1 MIQETHPSP
10 NYSSMGSHSRRQSQN
25 EVAEGVLEL
34 RPTLSQTSQTSTTM
48 EHDNDMDRVTP
59 YKRISKSREL
69 RRRRWRVGLILLGLV
84 VLLWVASGFLVNSIF
99 STGEYAKPYFLT
111 YMNTA
116 VFSVYLIPTAFRKV
130 RGTASKKA
138 QSAEYSVVEDDIPKD
153 ATLTLTRF
161 KSVEQLTGQ
170 DEDELLSTKQTAIL
184 SLQFCILWFFS
195 NFLTNASL
203 KYTSVSSQTILSCTS
218 SFFTLVIGSAFG
230 VEAFTS
236 TKLLALVFSMCGVFL
251 VSRADSIAT
260 QTSVGVQASDIVFG
274 DLLALAGAVVYGFYM
289 TLLKVKVGDESQ
301 INTKMFL
308 GFVGL
313 FNILLLWPTIPLLD
327 YLGVEK
333 FGLPDS
339 EKVWLIVIVNAAATL
354 VSDFFWVL
362 AMLMTSPLVVT
373 VGLGATVPLA
383 MAGDLFIKRSMPSL
397 TYVFGAIILCLS
409 FVVINRQDEDESMD
423 DEE

>member
-1 MIQETHPSP
+1 MLHETHPSP
-10 NYSSMGSHSRRQSQN
+10 DYTSMGTESRRQSHN
-25 EVAEGVLEL
+25 GGSVLEL
-34 RPTLSQTSQTSTTM
+34 RPTLSEPGFDEFDVSKKQA
-48 EHDNDMDRVTP
+48 R
-59 YKRISKSREL
+59 KSRAL
-69 RRRRWRVGLILLGLV
+69 KRRRWRVGLILLGLV

-99 STGEYAKPYFLT
+99 STGEYPKPYFLT

-130 RGTASKKA
+130 RDKA
-138 QSAEYSVVEDDIPKD
+138 KQTPEYSVIEENSDESPK
-153 ATLTLTRF
+153 LTPF

-170 DEDELLSTKQTAIL
+170 DEDEMLSTKQTAIL

-230 VEAFTS
+230 VEAFTA

-251 VSRADSIAT
+251 VSKADSVAT
-260 QTSVGVQASDIVFG
+260 QTRMGVQTSDIVFG

-289 TLLKVKVGDESQ
+289 TLLKVKVGDESR

-313 FNILLLWPTIPLLD
+313 FNLLLLWPTIPVLD
-327 YLGVEK
+327 YLGIEK
-333 FGLPDS
+333 FGLPQT
-339 EKVWLIVIVNAAATL
+339 EKVWAVVIANAAATL

-383 MAGDLFIKRSMPSL
+383 MAGDLFIKRSLPSL

-409 FVVINRQDEDESMD
+409 FVVINRQDEDESLED
-423 DEE
+423 DE

>member
-1 MIQETHPSP
+1 MLQETSPSP
-10 NYSSMGSHSRRQSQN
+10 DYSSMGSHSRRQSLN
-25 EVAEGVLEL
+25 GGSVLEL
-34 RPTLSQTSQTSTTM
+34 RPTLSGSSGL
-48 EHDNDMDRVTP
+48 HDDFAASAKKNTNR
-59 YKRISKSREL
+59 KSRAL

-99 STGEYAKPYFLT
+99 STGEYPKPYFLT

-116 VFSVYLIPTAFRKV
+116 VFSVYLVPTVFRKV
-130 RGTASKKA
+130 RGTDKKDTP
-138 QSAEYSVVEDDIPKD
+138 EYSVVEEEEQNSDESPK
-153 ATLTLTRF
+153 LTPF

-218 SFFTLVIGSAFG
+218 SFFTLVIGSVFG
-230 VEAFTS
+230 VEAFTA

-251 VSRADSIAT
+251 VSKADSVAT
-260 QTSVGVQASDIVFG
+260 QTSVGVQTSDIVFG

-289 TLLKVKVGDESQ
+289 TLLKVKVGDESR

-333 FGLPDS
+333 FGLPQT
-339 EKVWLIVIVNAAATL
+339 EKVWLIVLANAAATL

-383 MAGDLFIKRSMPSL
+383 MAGDLFIKRSLPSL
-397 TYVFGAIILCLS
+397 TYVFGAVILCLS

-423 DEE
+423 DDE

>member
-1 MIQETHPSP
+1 MLHETHPSP
-10 NYSSMGSHSRRQSQN
+10 DYTSMGSQSRRQSLN
-25 EVAEGVLEL
+25 GGSVLEL
-34 RPTLSQTSQTSTTM
+34 RPTLSGSSGI
-48 EHDNDMDRVTP
+48 EEVMDVSV
-59 YKRISKSREL
+59 KKQSAKKSRAL

-84 VLLWVASGFLVNSIF
+84 VVLWVASGFLVNSIF
-99 STGEYAKPYFLT
+99 STGEYPKPYFLT

-116 VFSVYLIPTAFRKV
+116 VFSVYLIPTVFRKV
-130 RGTASKKA
+130 RGNKTAA
-138 QSAEYSVVEDDIPKD
+138 TPEYSFIEEEEPSDESPK
-153 ATLTLTRF
+153 LTPF

-170 DEDELLSTKQTAIL
+170 DEDELLSTKQTAVL

-230 VEAFTS
+230 VEAFTA

-251 VSRADSIAT
+251 VSKADSVAT
-260 QTSVGVQASDIVFG
+260 QTSVGVQTSDIVFG

-289 TLLKVKVGDESQ
+289 TLLKVKVGDESR

-327 YLGVEK
+327 YLGVEE
-333 FGLPDS
+333 FGLPQT
-339 EKVWLIVIVNAAATL
+339 EKVWLIVLANAAATL

-383 MAGDLFIKRSMPSL
+383 MAGDLFIKRSLPSL

-423 DEE
+423 DDDE

>member
-1 MIQETHPSP
+1 MLHETHPSP
-10 NYSSMGSHSRRQSQN
+10 DYTSMGSQSRRQSHN
-25 EVAEGVLEL
+25 GGSVLEL
-34 RPTLSQTSQTSTTM
+34 RPTLSGSSGIID
-48 EHDNDMDRVTP
+48 EFDASAKKHN
-59 YKRISKSREL
+59 KKSRAL

-99 STGEYAKPYFLT
+99 STGEYPKPYFLT

-116 VFSVYLIPTAFRKV
+116 VFSVYLIPTMFRKV
-130 RGTASKKA
+130 RGNKTATP
-138 QSAEYSVVEDDIPKD
+138 EYSVIDENSDESPK
-153 ATLTLTRF
+153 LTPF

-230 VEAFTS
+230 VEAFTA

-251 VSRADSIAT
+251 VSKADSVAT
-260 QTSVGVQASDIVFG
+260 QTRMGVQTSDIVFG

-289 TLLKVKVGDESQ
+289 TLLKVKVGDESR

-333 FGLPDS
+333 FGLPQT
-339 EKVWLIVIVNAAATL
+339 EKVWLIVLANAAATL

-383 MAGDLFIKRSMPSL
+383 MAGDLFIKRSLPSL

-409 FVVINRQDEDESMD
+409 FVVINRQDEDELMDD